1 LDIDRARG
9 VFVAQNTAVHLLDD
23 ITGEPAGE
31 TIGFALDGVDY
42 EIDLSAKNAGKLRQI
57 LDPFVS
63 NGRRTGGRKR
73 APRIIAQPKPVRA
86 KTSQVKADAAPKR
99 ATGRKAAAAK
109 EIAPLTKPRAA
120 KATASAR
127 PAAKAAPSKAAPKN
141 TSAAKAVAPAKIV
154 PLKAAPETATPAKPA
169 RRPVR
174 KAPPVTFSAAQ

>member
-1 LDIDRARG
+1 VDIDRARG

-42 EIDLSAKNAGKLRQI
+42 EIDLSAENAGKLREI
-57 LDPFVS
+57 LDPFVA

-73 APRIIAQPKPVRA
+73 APRVIAQPKPARA
-86 KTSQVKADAAPKR
+86 KTSQVKAEAAPKR
-99 ATGRKAAAAK
+99 TAGRKATAAK
-109 EIAPLTKPRAA
+109 EIAAAPVKAPKKAPVAKAPAAA
-120 KATASAR
+120 KTL
-127 PAAKAAPSKAAPKN
+127 PL
-141 TSAAKAVAPAKIV
+141 KAVPEKQAPAKSV
-154 PLKAAPETATPAKPA
+154 